1 MKINLTFKSFCNSIR
16 IKSTDAEMKYTF
28 YASICF
34 KYFKL
39 KWFIREELK
48 IFGCWVLGFFVWL
61 VVFIFSSGFFYQFIK
76 KSQLKLSSFEKV
88 LY

>member
-39 KWFIREELK
+39 KWFILEELK

-61 VVFIFSSGFFYQFIK
+61 VVFYLQQWFLLSIYK
-76 KSQLKLSSFEKV
+76 KITAEIV
-88 LY
+88 II